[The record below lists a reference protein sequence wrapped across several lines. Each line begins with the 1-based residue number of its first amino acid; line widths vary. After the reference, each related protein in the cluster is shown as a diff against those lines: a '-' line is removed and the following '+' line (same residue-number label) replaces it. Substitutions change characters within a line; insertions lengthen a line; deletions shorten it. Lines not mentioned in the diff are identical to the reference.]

1 MGILVLDI
9 GTSSMRGIVYDEKGN
24 GVYKKQMEHSPVY
37 LSDTLV
43 EQNPFEFR
51 DEAITILS
59 ACAQWCK
66 ENMVEIQGIATTSQ
80 RSSVIPF
87 GKGGE
92 PVSNTIMWQD
102 KRNVPICKRL
112 EPMGERIFQLTGARI
127 NPVFSGTKMMWLKE
141 NQRELYDTSEKLAV
155 IPDYIMHEM
164 TGEWLTDATYAS
176 RSLLLN
182 LRERDWDGELL
193 EISGI
198 DRKKLC
204 RITEPGRISAVVSK
218 TFSEKTGIPEGTP
231 VISAGGDQQ
240 CAALGMGVYSQGS
253 AMVSAGTGAYI
264 IAASER
270 VPEGLKPD
278 VICNASAIPG
288 QYILES
294 SILTC
299 CSVFDW
305 VLRLCYGM
313 NDKNRK
319 EVYGLV
325 HQELS
330 EGDGT
335 DFGILLL
342 PYFQGRGTPDWNSS
356 ARGSISG
363 LTLGTS
369 RADIARAALEGISC
383 EISGNL
389 DIIKAYTGSM
399 EQIRLCGGLANS
411 PDFRGIL
418 AAACGRD
425 IRTFQDNEATAAGA
439 LISAAVA
446 LGQYEDYHQ
455 AFQSLRGS
463 GETEDTSCC
472 PKKAARM
479 EHVKKKFQDMYDR
492 IG

>member
-9 GTSSMRGIVYDEKGN
+9 GTSSMRGIVYDKKGEAL
-24 GVYKKQMEHSPVY
+24 YKKQMEHSPVY
-37 LSDTLV
+37 LSDILV
-43 EQNPFEFR
+43 EQDPHEFR
-51 DEAITILS
+51 DEAVVILKD
-59 ACAQWCK
+59 CAEWCR
-66 ENMVEIQGIATTSQ
+66 ENQVEIQAVSTTSQ

-87 GKGGE
+87 GKDGE
-92 PVSNTIMWQD
+92 PLGNTIMWQD
-102 KRNVPICKRL
+102 KRNVPICQRL
-112 EPMGERIFQLTGARI
+112 APYGERIFELTGARI

-141 NQRELYDTSEKLAV
+141 NQKEVYEASDKLAV

-176 RSLLLN
+176 RSLMIN
-182 LRERDWDGELL
+182 LRERDWDQELL
-193 EISGI
+193 GIFGI
-198 DRKKLC
+198 DREKLC
-204 RITEPGRISAVVSK
+204 EIREPGGITARVSGAFAK
-218 TFSEKTGIPEGTP
+218 KTGIPEGTP
-231 VISAGGDQQ
+231 VVSAGGDQQ

-264 IAASER
+264 IAASEQ
-270 VPEGLKPD
+270 VPKGLKQD

-325 HQELS
+325 HKELS
-330 EGDGT
+330 EAGGESDV
-335 DFGILLL
+335 LLL
-342 PYFQGRGTPDWNSS
+342 PYFQGRGTPDWNSN

-363 LTLGTS
+363 LTLGTTRS
-369 RADIARAALEGISC
+369 DIARAALEGISC
-383 EISGNL
+383 EISENL
-389 DIIKAYTGSM
+389 DIIKAYTGTM

-418 AAACGRD
+418 AAACQRT
-425 IRTFQDNEATAAGA
+425 INTFQDNEATAAGA

-446 LGQYEDYHQ
+446 LGEYGSYEE
-455 AFQSLRGS
+455 AFQNLRGD
-463 GETEDTSCC
+463 GVTEDTECC
-472 PKKAARM
+472 AARGQRM
-479 EHVKKKFQDMYDR
+479 ERVRKSFREAYIK
-492 IG
+492 